1 MEQALETVAR
11 AILIMNSIKLV
22 WLLVLSC
29 AAASSAADLG
39 TVHTVYVLPMAHG
52 LEQYLANAL
61 TNEHVFVIVT
71 DPRKADA
78 VLTDHVGA
86 ALQEKLDVMLA
97 PPPAKKTD
105 AKAGEKDEEPK
116 GSIAEPLNKTE
127 NPAANATVGHSKGTV
142 FLVDTKGR
150 EVVWSVYEL
159 PKDATS
165 KELDRIASDIV
176 SRLRK
181 DMGLGKPR

>member
-1 MEQALETVAR
+1 LG
-11 AILIMNSIKLV
+11 
-22 WLLVLSC
+22 C

-39 TVHTVYVLPMAHG
+39 AVHTVYVLPMAHG
-52 LEQYLANAL
+52 LDQYLANAL
-61 TNEHVFVIVT
+61 TNEHTFVVVT

-78 VLTDHVGA
+78 VLADHVGA
-86 ALQEKLDVMLA
+86 SLQEKLDVLLA
-97 PPPAKKTD
+97 PPPAKKPD
-105 AKAGEKDEEPK
+105 PKAADKEEPK

-127 NPAANATVGHSKGTV
+127 NPATNSAVGRSQGTV

-181 DMGLGKPR
+181 DMGLAKR